1 MAKKNKKN
9 FVIDRTELNKK
20 INEYLQNGGTITKYD
35 CLVPEEKPRVNMEK
49 QEVSSDNHVSLD
61 PDYGQRIPEQ
71 A

>member
-9 FVIDRTELNKK
+9 FVIDRTELNQK

-35 CLVPEEKPRVNMEK
+35 CLVPEVKTRVNRMKE
-49 QEVSSDNHVSLD
+49 EVSSDNHVSLD
-61 PDYGQRIPEQ
+61 SDYGQRIPEQ